1 SPPGPTELEPTKSET
16 FTCEHTLTEADAK
29 ANGDKYENS
38 GSITGNGVTHESNK
52 VVVFVENPKF
62 TIEKEQKIAGE
73 ASFTKS
79 ELTAE
84 VGKTVD
90 YQLKVTNTGN
100 VKQKFGALVDANCT
114 NISPSGTTELE
125 PTKSETFTCE
135 HALSQADSEANGGK
149 YENSGSI
156 TGNGVTHESNK
167 VVVNVVFK
175 NFTIVKEQRIEGE

>member
-1 SPPGPTELEPTKSET
+1 G
-16 FTCEHTLTEADAK
+16 
-29 ANGDKYENS
+29 
-38 GSITGNGVTHESNK
+38 
-52 VVVFVENPKF
+52 
-62 TIEKEQKIAGE
+62 KI
-73 ASFTKS
+73 
-79 ELTAE
+79 
-84 VGKTVD
+84 VYYV
-90 YQLKVTNTGN
+90 LKVTDTVN
-100 VKQKFGALVDANCT
+100 VKEKSGAQVDANCT